1 MPKDSK
7 ARRERKVLSKL
18 GLEEKLS
25 KLGIEEKHEYL
36 QNYLPLYR
44 KISGAVIPPLQSSL
58 AYINGGHF
66 PDGDSSDA
74 LADPDKF
81 IDAEDGRDELK
92 KRDIPIEDDEDNYDA
107 AQPLGEDHA
116 SNLFLNTLT
125 MANVYAGVGSLKNLK
140 NLIGDI
146 SNPSWLDHKGGRLIG
161 YSMLSSSESED
172 ESEDEKPESDVD
184 SKYKLEEAK
193 PSKSQSPE
201 KTASP
206 TKTLSSTHVPTKT
219 SGTTTL
225 PTASSTMLQTAA
237 PTQTD
242 AECED
247 MVSGATP
254 SANNPLVLDH
264 VLTLDTPSKDSN
276 EAFEAGLD
284 PEVPVDGT
292 LGPEVADSSFNIP
305 PKEEWSAWQHSVMEN
320 MNITPLREV
329 VLIKFKDKKS
339 ADTESEKNARQRL
352 TWLLGTRT
360 QDAFDLDSTDT
371 FHANFDAWLIKDVL
385 LQGHAFLTRDAFC
398 FYSLLPG
405 TTDHNPNQQENPDLT
420 LFQGTLGMKVGEGLL
435 LSNTHR
441 FWAVLRPETLSL
453 YTSPTDMYFP
463 DKVVDLRNALYC
475 ELSKEPPNPTSPPGG
490 TSDGLASP
498 RSRISSARDSFYLS
512 NNSSMPTSQPESET
526 SSINE
531 ADLEEATEEMS
542 TGVWFKVVCTEKTY
556 RFQTGSLFAARHW
569 YNSIT
574 KAIFQLHNC
583 NARRE
588 VLHKI
593 PFDQVVEFQKNF
605 VLADSGGDA
614 SEDNETPVSFSVKYL
629 SPHEQQGSKFMR
641 KINNAKPS
649 PYETVHFVLFHM
661 GKDFVDMFTRLHEE
675 FQAQKHTLNL
685 NQRMKRRAKKVFHD
699 DTSDE
704 ELRST
709 VFTTLQ
715 PEFASGVSLV
725 DRVAKVNE
733 HIIQHRMNEQ
743 SHSSF
748 ASDEEISASEGNERI
763 RSMARLLGIN
773 KQVFS
778 RHDSEQSSTSSLR
791 TPPTISSVWG
801 NADKVPPEMNP
812 ILDDGVILQFPKPF
826 SLSTLKNLKLN
837 MITTKRNFNDV
848 EQRLIAINQS
858 RKRPYSHSVGE
869 LSMTESYK
877 DFTDSFSDPDD
888 GSGAKH
894 KDESNKKSKFGSL
907 KKKIK
912 TVSSMGG
919 VWSANP
925 DHYVRFDDDD
935 KFFVTNSEERDV
947 SEKRFRKHF
956 SLNSESRLIATYY
969 CHLKRS
975 IPVYGKLYLGSDK
988 LCFRSLIPGI
998 STKMILP
1005 LKDVETCASE
1015 GGFKYSGL
1023 RITMLGMESLIMEFG
1038 SQKSRDD
1045 CSHMVLNQLEI
1056 IHGDESWAPKAH
1068 EWGHAGQYRDA
1079 LQKEPLERLTK
1090 NQLREHDIALARARV
1105 RIARLRHLEDR
1116 ISTASGIE
1124 FPLIFEDSLFY
1135 FTEVKPA
1142 KSYNITLLT
1151 IGSRGDV
1158 QPYIALGKGLLK
1170 EGHTVTIATHSE
1182 FKEWIEKHNLKFKE
1196 IAGNPAE
1203 LMSLMVTHGSMS
1215 VGFIKE
1221 ASSKF
1226 RNWITELL
1234 DTSWEACQG
1243 ADLLIESPSAMG
1255 GLHIAEALG
1264 IAYMR
1269 AFTMPWTRTKAYPHA
1284 FIVPDSKRGGSYNLL
1299 THVMFENVFW
1309 KGISSQVNKWR
1320 VEKLGLA
1327 KTSLAKMQ
1335 QYKVPFLYNIS
1346 PSMFPPSVDFPEWVK
1361 VTGYWFLDEG
1371 DSSYKPPQELVD
1383 FIDGAEKNKQ
1393 KIVYIGFGSIVVND
1407 AKSLTK
1413 AVIEAVE
1420 NLGVRCILNKGW
1432 SDRLSKDKGE
1442 IEVELPPLIYDC
1454 GPVPHDWLFPKVDA
1468 AVHHGGSGTTGATL
1482 RSGTPTIIK
1491 PFFGDQFFYASRVE
1505 DLGVGLSLK
1514 TLNAKSLTKALKLI
1528 TRESKYLEKAKAV
1541 AHSMEHE
1548 TGVLTAIDAIYSE
1561 LAYSK
1566 SLMLTIRY
1574 NTEARR
1580 DDRSGAQTPNIAE
1593 EDYFMHDEDGSSDED
1608 DDSNLSDES
1617 DEVDEYSDEESET
1630 VKSALDDAACTIGN
1644 KAEKIKDTLTSRKSG
1659 NNTAAAKS

>member
-1 MPKDSK
+1 ML
-7 ARRERKVLSKL
+7 A
-18 GLEEKLS
+18 

-36 QNYLPLYR
+36 QNSLPFYR

-58 AYINGGHF
+58 CYIHGGSHENS
-66 PDGDSSDA
+66 PGQSDE
-74 LADPDKF
+74 LANPEDY
-81 IDAEDGRDELK
+81 IDAEDGRTDPK
-92 KRDIPIEDDEDNYDA
+92 KAIDQEDDDTFDVA
-107 AQPLGEDHA
+107 RPLGEDHA
-116 SNLFLNTLT
+116 SNSFLNTLT

-140 NLIGDI
+140 NLLGDI

-161 YSMLSSSESED
+161 YSMFSSSESED
-172 ESEDEKPESDVD
+172 ESEDEEEDEVDERD
-184 SKYKLEEAK
+184 SKYMLQDEKLKLTKSHSSAK
-193 PSKSQSPE
+193 SVSSRKSQSPS
-201 KTASP
+201 KDI
-206 TKTLSSTHVPTKT
+206 PTKT
-219 SGTTTL
+219 SSIA
-225 PTASSTMLQTAA
+225 ASSTTKASSTTEPTKLETEA
-237 PTQTD
+237 PNILD
-242 AECED
+242 NEDLD
-247 MVSGATP
+247 MVSGAQP
-254 SANNPLVLDH
+254 LSNPLVLDH
-264 VLTLDTPSKDSN
+264 VLSLGSPPTRTDGG
-276 EAFEAGLD
+276 FEPTVE
-284 PEVPVDGT
+284 PEIPVDNT
-292 LGPEVADSSFNIP
+292 LGTELLDSSIEIP
-305 PKEEWSAWQHSVMEN
+305 SETHWKPWHSSVMERLD
-320 MNITPLREV
+320 ITPLKEV
-329 VLIKFKDKKS
+329 VLIKFKEKTT
-339 ADTESEKNARQRL
+339 TETETEKAARQRL
-352 TWLLGTRT
+352 TWLLGLRMKE
-360 QDAFDLDSTDT
+360 AFQLDNSDV
-371 FHANFDAWLIKDVL
+371 FHANFDTWLIKDVL
-385 LQGHAFLTRDAFC
+385 LQGQVFLTRDNFC

-405 TTDHNPNQQENPDLT
+405 TTEHNPHQQENPDLA
-420 LFQGTLGMKVGEGLL
+420 LYEGTLGMKAGDSL

-463 DKVVDLRNALYC
+463 EKVVDLRNALYC
-475 ELSKEPPNPTSPPGG
+475 ELSKEPVNPTSPPPGSAEG
-490 TSDGLASP
+490 VSSP
-498 RSRISSARDSFYLS
+498 RLRVPSSRDSFYLS
-512 NNSSMPTSQPESET
+512 SASMLPSQPDSET

-531 ADLEEATEEMS
+531 ADLEEASEEML
-542 TGVWFKVVCTEKTY
+542 TGVWFKVVCTNKTY
-556 RFQTGSLFAARHW
+556 RFQTGSLFSARHW

-583 NARRE
+583 NSRRE

-593 PFDQVVEFQKNF
+593 PFDQIMEYQKNF
-605 VLADSGGDA
+605 VLADSLPSNGDDND
-614 SEDNETPVSFSVKYL
+614 DNETPVSFSIKYL
-629 SPHEQQGSKFMR
+629 SPHDHQSSKLKSKVTGS
-641 KINNAKPS
+641 KPS
-649 PYETVHFVLFHM
+649 PYETIHFVLFHM
-661 GKDFVDMFTRLHEE
+661 GKDFVDLFSRLYEE
-675 FQAQKHTLNL
+675 RQAQRQHLHATL
-685 NQRMKRRAKKVFHD
+685 NQRMKRRAKKVFQD
-699 DTSDE
+699 ETSDE
-704 ELRST
+704 EICS
-709 VFTTLQ
+709 VMTTIQ
-715 PEFASGVSLV
+715 PEFASGASLV
-725 DRVAKVNE
+725 DKVARVNE
-733 HIIQHRMNEQ
+733 HIIQSKFNEQ

-748 ASDEEISASEGNERI
+748 ASDEELSSTDGNERI

-778 RHDSEQSSTSSLR
+778 KSENDSSSSSL
-791 TPPTISSVWG
+791 
-801 NADKVPPEMNP
+801 KVPTSINSAWENANKNGAMMSPLQE
-812 ILDDGVILQFPKPF
+812 DGVILQFPKPF
-826 SLSTLKNLKLN
+826 SISTLKNLNMN
-837 MITTKRNFNDV
+837 MITTKRRFADV
-848 EQRLIAINQS
+848 EKRLIAMNETH
-858 RKRPYSHSVGE
+858 KRSYSHSVGD
-869 LSMTESYK
+869 LSFTDSYK
-877 DFTDSFSDPDD
+877 DFEESISDVTTEDAS
-888 GSGAKH
+888 SGRGTKEE
-894 KDESNKKSKFGSL
+894 KQKKSKFKAF
-907 KKKIK
+907 KKKLK

-925 DHYVRFDDDD
+925 DHYIKLEDNE
-935 KFFVTNSEERDV
+935 KFYVKSADEREV
-947 SEKRFRKHF
+947 SEKRFKKHF
-956 SLNSESRLIATYY
+956 SLNSESKLVATYY

-975 IPVYGKLYLGSDK
+975 IPVYGKLYLGNDK

-1005 LKDVETCASE
+1005 LKDVETCSSE
-1015 GGFKYSGL
+1015 SGSNFKYSGL
-1023 RITMLGMESLIMEFG
+1023 VITILGMESLVLEFG
-1038 SQKSRDD
+1038 SVKSRDD
-1045 CSHMVLNQLEI
+1045 CLHMVLNQLEI
-1056 IHGDESWAPKAH
+1056 LHADESWAPKAH
-1068 EWGHAGQYRDA
+1068 EWGHAGQYRDP
-1079 LQKEPLERLTK
+1079 LQKEPLDKATGA
-1090 NQLREHDIALARARV
+1090 QLRDTDIALAKAKV

-1135 FTEVKPA
+1135 YTEVKPA

-1226 RNWITELL
+1226 RNWITDLL

-1269 AFTMPWTRTKAYPHA
+1269 AFTMPWTRTRAYPHA

-1371 DSSYKPPQELVD
+1371 DSSYEPPQELVD
-1383 FIDGAEKNKQ
+1383 FIEGANKNKQ

-1505 DLGVGLSLK
+1505 DLGVGLALK
-1514 TLNAKSLTKALKLI
+1514 NLNLKSLTKALKLF

-1548 TGVLTAIDAIYSE
+1548 TGVLSAIDAIYSE

-1566 SLMLTIRY
+1566 SLMLTVRY
-1574 NTEARR
+1574 NTEERR

-1593 EDYFMHDEDGSSDED
+1593 EEDYLSVNDEDTTDED
-1608 DDSNLSDES
+1608 DDDSDISDES
-1617 DEVDEYSDEESET
+1617 DDEFTEDDTVKDRLET
-1630 VKSALDDAACTIGN
+1630 VGTNLMDKADKTKNFIFSTKSSDNG
-1644 KAEKIKDTLTSRKSG
+1644 E
-1659 NNTAAAKS
+1659 AAKSGD